1 LTNLGQRDEPLLKG
15 WVWPGMKKNRYSV
28 VGHYINDLVYK
39 RLGPGVL
46 NELMRKSPKNEHGHR
61 PNKLHQ
67 WLTDDIGDPMLAQ
80 HLHSLIMM
88 QRVAIG
94 SGYGWQRFVNMVD
107 QAMPRKGD
115 TLQLQFNGPNGSPPL
130 S

>member
-1 LTNLGQRDEPLLKG
+1 
-15 WVWPGMKKNRYSV
+15 
-28 VGHYINDLVYK
+28 
-39 RLGPGVL
+39 
-46 NELMRKSPKNEHGHR
+46 
-61 PNKLHQ
+61 
-67 WLTDDIGDPMLAQ
+67 MLAQ